1 MFNLPREEIVCFLC
15 NRDVSNAE
23 IRHSS
28 FLQGSRCVLL
38 RSLMTKQKVEAVA
51 GRVETISVLLRS
63 MKTYC
68 LSVSVRAMWEPSFLS
83 C

>member
-1 MFNLPREEIVCFLC
+1 
-15 NRDVSNAE
+15 
-23 IRHSS
+23 
-28 FLQGSRCVLL
+28 
-38 RSLMTKQKVEAVA
+38 MTKQKVEAVA